1 LKSKIDEGKGLGYF
15 IEQVIK
21 QRNFNHDN
29 IKSAAEADTAMFKE
43 GIALCAD
50 ICNNDS
56 TFAIKKNSR
65 IKYINL
71 LEAFGLDS
79 ERAQN
84 HIDAIIKIAAAS
96 ANLNIPY
103 NFVPHAVYS
112 TSLALFKLLKQIS
125 YTNSVTSIHFMETE
139 DESRMLTTN
148 SSSIASTYSKAGRMP
163 SIMELVKNHAA
174 AVLDEITLSGNLIL
188 VHNTF
193 ITKEVL
199 RLVNKRLNLFFCLC
213 PASNIYI
220 EDKLPPVY
228 MLKEETEN
236 IVIGTDS
243 LASNKKLSILEE
255 LKILQNHFPAITLEE
270 LIKWATINGAIAL
283 GEKDTFGAIELGKTP
298 GLILI
303 SNIDMEKMKLKHD
316 SFVKRLI

>member
-1 LKSKIDEGKGLGYF
+1 
-15 IEQVIK
+15 
-21 QRNFNHDN
+21 
-29 IKSAAEADTAMFKE
+29 MFKE

-125 YTNSVTSIHFMETE
+125 FANSVTSIHFMETE

-148 SSSIASTYSKAGRMP
+148 SDSIASTYSKAGRMP